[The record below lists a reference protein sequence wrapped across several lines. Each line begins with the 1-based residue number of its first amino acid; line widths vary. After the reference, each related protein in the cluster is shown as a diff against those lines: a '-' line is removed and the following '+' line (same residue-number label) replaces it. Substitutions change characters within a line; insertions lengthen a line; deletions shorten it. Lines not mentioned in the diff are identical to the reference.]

1 MEQALNSKKELHL
14 LTPDG
19 EVVVPLWVEYDAEFD
34 DATSMTVT
42 IEYKGELFSA
52 QGVEYP
58 WMDAFVRL
66 QSKLPD
72 KIIIKGCINCRHG
85 NMCPVGNAPY
95 EVFCT
100 KDVVINK
107 PQDLWN
113 YTETHEETS
122 KRSREYTHVCENYI
136 RQSKNFFTYT
146 DYIM

>member
-1 MEQALNSKKELHL
+1 MEQALKSKKELHL

-19 EVVVPLWVEYDAEFD
+19 EIVVPLWVEYDAEFD

-42 IEYKGELFSA
+42 IEYKGEFFSA

-72 KIIIKGCINCRHG
+72 MIIIKGCINCRHG

-100 KDVVINK
+100 KDVVINEIR
-107 PQDLWN
+107 DLWD
-113 YTETHEETS
+113 YTETQEETE
-122 KRSREYTHVCENYI
+122 KRSREYTQVCENYI
-136 RQSKNFFTYT
+136 RQSKDFFTYT